1 GLVSEGA
8 GMSDTTPI
16 TAYLTVPQVAEAL
29 SCSPDT
35 VRRLI
40 ARGEMRT
47 VRFGRLI
54 RVATGEVARA
64 GRPVS
69 RPSRSRDVAIPS
81 SENRTSSGR
90 RPGETWQQWST

>member
-1 GLVSEGA
+1 
-8 GMSDTTPI
+8 MSDNNVAA
-16 TAYLTVPQVAEAL
+16 AYLTIPQVAEVL

-40 ARGEMRT
+40 ARGEIRA

-54 RVATGEVARA
+54 RVAIGELTRA

-69 RPSRSRDVAIPS
+69 ALTRVSAM
-81 SENRTSSGR
+81 SEPTPQERKPSGR
-90 RPGETWQQWST
+90 RADETWRQWSARSAAG

>member
-1 GLVSEGA
+1 MSE
-8 GMSDTTPI
+8 TTPI
-16 TAYLTVPQVAEAL
+16 RAYLTVPEVAEAL

-40 ARGEMRT
+40 ARGEMRA

-54 RVATGEVARA
+54 RIASGEIARA

-69 RPSRSRDVAIPS
+69 RLSRSREVVAIPAS
-81 SENRTSSGR
+81 KDRAPSGR
-90 RPGETWQQWST
+90 RPGETWQQWSTRRSAR

>member
-1 GLVSEGA
+1 
-8 GMSDTTPI
+8 MSDTTPI
-16 TAYLTVPQVAEAL
+16 TPYLTVPEVAEAL

-40 ARGEMRT
+40 ARGEMRA

-69 RPSRSRDVAIPS
+69 RLSRSWDAAIPAS
-81 SENRTSSGR
+81 KDRAPSGR
-90 RPGETWQQWST
+90 RPGETWQQWSTRRSAR

>member
-1 GLVSEGA
+1 MAE
-8 GMSDTTPI
+8 TNPI
-16 TAYLTVPQVAEAL
+16 RAYLTVPEVAEAL

-40 ARGEMRT
+40 ARGEMRA

-54 RVATGEVARA
+54 RIASGEIARA

-69 RPSRSRDVAIPS
+69 RLSRSWDVAIPA
-81 SENRTSSGR
+81 SEDRTTSGR
-90 RPGETWQQWST
+90 RPGETWRQWSTRRSAR

>member
-1 GLVSEGA
+1 
-8 GMSDTTPI
+8 MTDTTPI
-16 TAYLTVPQVAEAL
+16 TAYLTVPEVAEAL

-40 ARGEMRT
+40 ARGEMRA

-54 RVATGEVARA
+54 RIATGEVARA

-69 RPSRSRDVAIPS
+69 RLSRSRDIATPE
-81 SENRTSSGR
+81 SEGRAASGR
-90 RPGETWQQWST
+90 RPGETWQQWSTRRSAG

>member
-1 GLVSEGA
+1 
-8 GMSDTTPI
+8 MSDTTPV
-16 TAYLTVPQVAEAL
+16 TAYLTVPEVAEAL

-40 ARGEMRT
+40 ARGEMRA

-54 RVATGEVARA
+54 RVATGEVALA

-69 RPSRSRDVAIPS
+69 RLSRSWDVAIPAS
-81 SENRTSSGR
+81 ADRTTSGR
-90 RPGETWQQWST
+90 RPGETWQQWSARRSAR